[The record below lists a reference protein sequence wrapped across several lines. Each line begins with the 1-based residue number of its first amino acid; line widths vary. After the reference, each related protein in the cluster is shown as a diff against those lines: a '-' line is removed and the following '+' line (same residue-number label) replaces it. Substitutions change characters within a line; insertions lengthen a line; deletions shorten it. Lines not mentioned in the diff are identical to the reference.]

1 MITSMPEVFAR
12 VLRDARIAFVG
23 AALAFFIPA
32 RTNAQTS
39 SGQHEPANTNTTHSE
54 QPKSSNSAA
63 AAQPTANPQAAK
75 AQAEESYYGGTTD
88 KVKYPGLGPGGN
100 QKVETT
106 IGPVKARLYGTVLLN
121 ISISDSEEIGQDIPL
136 WPAPGAGL
144 VTFPDGT
151 TQRAGTLHDTIFTAR
166 QSVFGF
172 TFEPAKAASGE
183 WSPSALVEFDFFGSR
198 PSDGLQPQGRVFN
211 QPRLRKGY
219 FQLQK
224 DTWKILAGQDDIIIS
239 PLDPVSLSHV
249 AVPLGATAGDLWG
262 RFPQVRVEKTAT
274 HGDFSTL
281 LQFGILRP
289 EFGDPRLSSAAA
301 PEIPP
306 AGSSVDTAFS
316 GFGERATQPFY
327 QARVA
332 VSHPMAGSTAT
343 VGVGGHYGR
352 EKLGATRNLDSWAF
366 AFDFDVPVISRVT
379 LRGEGFVGSNLVPFQ
394 GGILQG
400 VAFVPATT
408 TTPAVFHKIG
418 AGGGWGE
425 LTFRL
430 TDDNKN
436 FFYVGAGTDDPK
448 NSQLL
453 AGTGRAKNS
462 FAWASY
468 FRKLTNNVT
477 LATEWS
483 NWQFR
488 TLTIVGAVQTKAP
501 SGRGNVFNI
510 ALTYQF

>member
-1 MITSMPEVFAR
+1 MITSMREVFAR
-12 VLRDARIAFVG
+12 GLRDATIAFVG
-23 AALAFFIPA
+23 AALAFFIPVS
-32 RTNAQTS
+32 TNAQTP
-39 SGQHEPANTNTTHSE
+39 SGQHEPAASDTTHTD
-54 QPKSSNSAA
+54 SSKAPDA
-63 AAQPTANPQAAK
+63 AAQPAKEASPAKPQGG
-75 AQAEESYYGGTTD
+75 EYGTSYED
-88 KVKYPGLGPGGN
+88 KVRYPGIGPGKN
-100 QKVETT
+100 EKAETT

-121 ISISDSEEIGQDIPL
+121 ISVSDSLEVGQDIPL
-136 WPAPGAGL
+136 WPAPGTGL

-151 TQRAGTLHDTIFTAR
+151 MQKAGTIHDTIFTAR
-166 QSVFGF
+166 QSIFGF
-172 TFEPAKAASGE
+172 TFEPAKTTSGE
-183 WSPSALVEFDFFGSR
+183 WTPSALVEFDFFGSR

-219 FQLQK
+219 LQLQK

-281 LQFGILRP
+281 LQLGILRP
-289 EFGDPRLSSAAA
+289 DFGDPRLGDL
-301 PEIPP
+301 P
-306 AGSSVDTAFS
+306 ASGSSVDSVSS
-316 GFGERATQPFY
+316 GFGERASQPFY

-332 VSHPMAGSTAT
+332 LSHPLAGSTAT
-343 VGVGGHYGR
+343 LGIGGHYGR

-366 AFDFDVPVISRVT
+366 AFDFNIPVVSRVT

-394 GGILQG
+394 GGVLQG

-430 TDDNKN
+430 TNDNKN
-436 FFYVGAGTDDPK
+436 FFYIGAGTDDPK
-448 NSQLL
+448 NHQLL
-453 AGTGRAKNS
+453 PGTTHAKNT

-477 LATEWS
+477 LAAEWS

-488 TLTIVGAVQTKAP
+488 TVSIVGAVQTKAP
-501 SGRGNVFNI
+501 SGRGNVVNI
-510 ALTYQF
+510 ALAYQF